1 MFGYLV
7 GDEVMA
13 LSQTERN
20 KRWQAKNKEKAA
32 YMRKRSVARTFITK
46 YGKYEDLLELTELLD
61 KRLSE

>member
-1 MFGYLV
+1 
-7 GDEVMA
+7 MA

-20 KRWQAKNKEKAA
+20 KRWQAKYKEKAA

-46 YGKYEDLLELTELLD
+46 YGKYEDLLELKELLD

>member
-1 MFGYLV
+1 M

-46 YGKYEDLLELTELLD
+46 YGKYEDLLELKELLD